1 MSIGGVP
8 TDRRVAI
15 VGSVRDATALLLA
28 LTETRAVVV
37 GVVAHEEPRSGRAGL
52 AVLTSRARA
61 LGVPV
66 LAPRGVTIPMAVDW
80 LRNLALDYLVCPGW
94 SHLLTEE
101 MLRVPRHG
109 TLGMRRTSQLRPHH
123 RTVPDW
129 ALLRGETP
137 TNHTMLALAPA
148 SGVPGGL
155 PEESTEGPGRGTG
168 NGNGDDDDGAAI
180 ERVVEAGSR
189 LLEAELADVVT
200 RRAGKQRLVPPAPLP
215 GPPLGL
221 TSFDRTADEVHRWI
235 TTLGYPRR
243 GAFGVLG
250 REIVVLWSCEPA
262 GSRPIS
268 VPPGTVLGP
277 DGYGIVVTTRC
288 GSVRVLEVQA
298 GEDAPEPATSW
309 FQRRALSP
317 GCAFEPV
324 GWSAFDWMLS

>member
-15 VGSVRDATALLLA
+15 VGSVRDATALLQA
-28 LTETRAVVV
+28 LVETQAVVV
-37 GVVAHEEPRSGRAGL
+37 GVVAHEEPRTGRAGL

-61 LGVPV
+61 HGVPV

-109 TLGMRRTSQLRPHH
+109 TLGMRRTHSLRSH
-123 RTVPDW
+123 RLTAPDW

-137 TNHTMLALAPA
+137 TNHTMLAVAPA
-148 SGVPGGL
+148 SCVPAALHDGGTEDGGGDNGDGRADDGL
-155 PEESTEGPGRGTG
+155 P
-168 NGNGDDDDGAAI
+168 

-189 LLEAELADVVT
+189 LLEAELADVVA
-200 RRAGKQRLVPPAPLP
+200 RGPAEHGHAPAARLP

-221 TSFDRTADEVHRWI
+221 ISFDRTADEVHRWVA
-235 TTLGYPRR
+235 TMGYPRR
-243 GAFGVLG
+243 GAFGILG
-250 REIVVLWSCEPA
+250 RELVVLWNCEPA
-262 GSRPIS
+262 GSRTIR
-268 VPPGTVLGP
+268 VPPGTVLGA
-277 DGYGIVVTTRC
+277 DDYGVVVTTRS
-288 GSVRVLEVQA
+288 GSVRLLEVQA
-298 GEDAPEPATSW
+298 GGDAPEPAASW
-309 FQRRALSP
+309 FARRALPP

-324 GWSAFDWMLS
+324 SWSAFDWLLP